1 MSLCAPWYHRRDIF
15 QGRLMDFGGQGRSDE
30 TLLKSETTR
39 ILRDLSGGNREALNQ
54 LMPIVYRELRRL
66 AKHYLRNERPDHT
79 LQATALVH
87 EAFLRLIDQ
96 TNVQW
101 QDRAHFIGISAHLMR
116 EILINHAVA
125 RKRLKRGGGQYK
137 VSVEEA
143 GAWLSEPEV
152 DLIVLNDALN
162 ELAAI
167 DPRQSQIVELRFF
180 GGLSVEETAEVLKL
194 STATVKREWR
204 LAKAWLHS
212 RIKSTS

>member
-1 MSLCAPWYHRRDIF
+1 
-15 QGRLMDFGGQGRSDE
+15 MDPGGQSLSDE

-39 ILRDLSGGNREALNQ
+39 ILRDVSGGNRDALNQ

-66 AKHYLRNERPDHT
+66 ARHYLRNERPDHT

-96 TNVQW
+96 KNIQW
-101 QDRAHFIGISAHLMR
+101 RDRAHFIGISAHLMR
-116 EILINHAVA
+116 EILVNHAIHH
-125 RKRLKRGGGQYK
+125 KRLKRGGGQYK

-143 GAWLSEPEV
+143 GPWFNQPEV
-152 DLIVLNDALN
+152 DLMLLNDALT
-162 ELAAI
+162 ELASI
-167 DPRQSQIVELRFF
+167 DPRQSEIVELRFF
-180 GGLSVEETAEVLKL
+180 GGLSVEETAEALKL

-212 RIKSTS
+212 RIKPTK

>member
-1 MSLCAPWYHRRDIF
+1 
-15 QGRLMDFGGQGRSDE
+15 MDFGGRGGSDQ

-39 ILRDLSGGNREALNQ
+39 ILHDLRGGNREALDR

-66 AKHYLRNERPDHT
+66 AQHYLRNERPDHT

-180 GGLSVEETAEVLKL
+180 GGLSVEETAEALTL

-212 RIKSTS
+212 RIKPVV

>member
-1 MSLCAPWYHRRDIF
+1 MDRGE
-15 QGRLMDFGGQGRSDE
+15 QGQSGE
-30 TLLKSETTR
+30 TDRKSETTR
-39 ILRDLSGGNREALNQ
+39 ILRELSGGNRNALNE
-54 LMPIVYRELRRL
+54 LMPIVYRELRRI
-66 AKHYLRNERPDHT
+66 AKYYLRNERPDHT
-79 LQATALVH
+79 LQPTALVH

-101 QDRAHFIGISAHLMR
+101 QDRAHFIGISANLMR

-125 RKRLKRGGGQYK
+125 HKRLKRVGGQYK
-137 VSVEEA
+137 VSIDEA
-143 GAWLSEPEV
+143 SVRLIQPEV

-167 DPRQSQIVELRFF
+167 DSRQGQIVELRFF

-204 LAKAWLHS
+204 LAKAWLYS

>member
-1 MSLCAPWYHRRDIF
+1 
-15 QGRLMDFGGQGRSDE
+15 MDFGGQGRSDE

-101 QDRAHFIGISAHLMR
+101 QDRAHFIGISSHLMR

-180 GGLSVEETAEVLKL
+180 GGLSVEETAEALTL

>member
-1 MSLCAPWYHRRDIF
+1 
-15 QGRLMDFGGQGRSDE
+15 MDFGGQGQSDE

-212 RIKSTS
+212 RIKPVV

>member
-1 MSLCAPWYHRRDIF
+1 
-15 QGRLMDFGGQGRSDE
+15 MDFGGQGRSDE

-39 ILRDLSGGNREALNQ
+39 ILRDLSGGNREALNR

-143 GAWLSEPEV
+143 GAWPNEPEV

-180 GGLSVEETAEVLKL
+180 GGLSVEETAEALTL

-212 RIKSTS
+212 RIKSTG

>member
-1 MSLCAPWYHRRDIF
+1 M
-15 QGRLMDFGGQGRSDE
+15 GRMMDLDGRSEE
-30 TLLKSETTR
+30 TLRKSQTTR
-39 ILRDLSGGNREALNQ
+39 ILRELTSGNQDALRQ
-54 LMPIVYRELRRL
+54 LMPIVYKELRRL
-66 AKHYLRNERPDHT
+66 ARHYLRNERPDHT

-96 TNVQW
+96 KSIQC

-116 EILINHAVA
+116 EILINHAIA
-125 RKRLKRGGGQYK
+125 SKRRKRGGGEYK
-137 VSVEEA
+137 VSVDETM
-143 GAWLSEPEV
+143 GLVNRPDV

-162 ELAAI
+162 ELGAI
-167 DPRQSQIVELRFF
+167 DSRQSQIVELRFF

-212 RIKSTS
+212 RIKPED

>member
-1 MSLCAPWYHRRDIF
+1 
-15 QGRLMDFGGQGRSDE
+15 MDFGGQGQSDE

-87 EAFLRLIDQ
+87 ETFLRLIDQ

-180 GGLSVEETAEVLKL
+180 GGLSVEETAEALAL

-212 RIKSTS
+212 RIKSTE